1 MSPPGPARRRRRWPM
16 GGLRWRLVFILCV
29 IITMILFGQAVLGL
43 SGEVAELDGRVA
55 TQATILA
62 QSFAAAAEGLVDGDV
77 AERFGP
83 LLEKLERAVDLVE
96 AVVVDRH
103 GRVLAHTDPVRVG
116 EVLADA
122 DTTAFGSPQP
132 DRGWRG
138 LFTGDALYRASAPML
153 RGTRVLGYVH
163 LAYRSSEVADR
174 AVFIVVATTGW
185 AMVWLLIGGVVAT
198 LYVRHITE
206 PLAQLTEVAEA
217 LGADRL
223 DAVDLVAREGED
235 EVSTLQQAFVHL
247 VESLRAERTENA
259 RLLETVQGLNER
271 LQQRVVEVS
280 ADLRRAH
287 EHLESVIGALEEGV
301 VSCTPDGTV
310 VQVNAGARKQLAGL
324 GEPRSGASVA
334 SLLGDGEALL
344 EAVRDVVASG
354 EARRIE
360 LSPRPA
366 SADAHGG
373 AVEET
378 RDRASGGTVAT
389 PPRQLVFQL
398 YPMGGA
404 PGAVSGVVITVV
416 DETER
421 RQIEVQLRRNDRLI
435 SLGTIAAGLAHE
447 LGNHMHIIHGFSGML
462 LERMDADDP
471 RTRDVRTIHDENA
484 HAVELLHRFL
494 QFARPGAGTLRPAG
508 IDALVQRSVE
518 VCGLELRKH
527 RITVVDALTV
537 PGAQV
542 ECDGHLLQQV
552 FINLILNAVD
562 AMKSVRE
569 RRLGVSSR
577 IVPAGVPGGAA
588 CVEIAVRDT
597 GCGVPKALLDRIF
610 DPFFTTKDAAGT
622 GLGLSIAHQTVDGH
636 GGRLTVQSEEGVGT
650 TFVVC
655 LPLSGGEPG
664 AGFPTAGRDEVAS
677 RGADSSANEAGS
689 EAG

>member
-1 MSPPGPARRRRRWPM
+1 M

-29 IITMILFGQAVLGL
+29 IITIILFGQAVLGL

-62 QSFAAAAEGLVDGDV
+62 QSFAAAAEGLVDGKST
-77 AERFGP
+77 ERFGP
-83 LLEKLERAVDLVE
+83 LLEKLDRTVDLVE

-103 GRVLAHTDPVRVG
+103 GRVLAHTDPGRLG
-116 EVLADA
+116 EVLPDA
-122 DTTAFGSPQP
+122 DTNVFGRPQP

-138 LFTGDALYRASAPML
+138 LFTGDALYRASAPIL

-163 LAYRSSEVADR
+163 LSYRSGEVADR

-185 AMVWLLIGGVVAT
+185 AMVWLLVGGVVAT

-223 DAVDLVAREGED
+223 DAVELAAGEGDD

-247 VESLRAERTENA
+247 VDSLRAERAENA
-259 RLLETVQGLNER
+259 RLLETVRGLNER
-271 LQQRVVEVS
+271 LRQRVVEVS
-280 ADLRRAH
+280 ADLRQAH
-287 EHLESVIGALEEGV
+287 QHLESVIGALEEGV
-301 VSCTPDGTV
+301 VSCTPEGEI

-324 GEPRSGASVA
+324 GQPEPGASVET
-334 SLLGDGEALL
+334 LVVDGGALL
-344 EAVRDVVASG
+344 EGVRAVAAAG

-360 LSPRPA
+360 LGRRA
-366 SADAHGG
+366 VAIGAADG
-373 AVEET
+373 AVT
-378 RDRASGGTVAT
+378 A

-404 PGAVSGVVITVV
+404 PGEVTGVVITVV

-462 LERMDADDP
+462 LERMDAEDP
-471 RTRDVRTIHDENA
+471 RIADVRAIHDENA

-494 QFARPGAGTLRPAG
+494 QFARPGTGALRPAG
-508 IDALVQRSVE
+508 IDALVRRSVE

-527 RITVVDALTV
+527 GITVVEALTV
-537 PGAQV
+537 PWAQV

-562 AMKSVRE
+562 AMKGARE

-577 IVPAGVPGGAA
+577 LVPASCQGGPSAGG
-588 CVEIAVRDT
+588 CVEIAIRDT

-610 DPFFTTKDAAGT
+610 DPFFTTKDMAGT

-636 GGRLTVQSEEGVGT
+636 GGRLSVQSEEGVGT

-655 LPLSGGEPG
+655 LPLSE
-664 AGFPTAGRDEVAS
+664 AAA
-677 RGADSSANEAGS
+677 EAGS
-689 EAG
+689 PRIASEAGAGAESEAG